1 MDIVHIKLNNGD
13 DLIGKKIEHDRE
25 GEYHIEDPI
34 KIKFDPQCG
43 IIAQS
48 WLILSEK
55 DSVIFEDKDIMII
68 GDANQ
73 RGAEY
78 YKAFFEEKDS
88 SEDYIEYNLNGINE
102 PERDREKEEMILSYL
117 ESKGE
122 VKH

>member
-13 DLIGKKIEHDRE
+13 DLIGRKIEHDRE
-25 GEYHIEDPI
+25 GENHIEDPI

-68 GDANQ
+68 GHANQ

-78 YKAFFEEKDS
+78 YKAFFEESDS
-88 SEDYIEYNLNGINE
+88 SEDYVEYNLEGKTE
-102 PERDREKEEMILSYL
+102 LDREREEMIISYL

>member
-13 DLIGKKIEHDRE
+13 DLIGRKIEHDRE

-55 DSVIFEDKDIMII
+55 DSVIFEDKDIMLI
-68 GDANQ
+68 GHANQ

-78 YKAFFEEKDS
+78 YKAFFEEKDES
-88 SEDYIEYNLNGINE
+88 DDYVEYNLEGKTE
-102 PERDREKEEMILSYL
+102 LDREREEMIISYL